1 MKRRSKI
8 MQEENEG
15 KWEQLAREVLSGM
28 KDWRSQHPRA
38 TFAEIEEAIEEQ
50 VAKMRARMLE
60 DVVRW
65 PEVGGRETEQQMR
78 CNACGRELE
87 ERGKHVRH
95 LTTQGNQQIALERSY
110 GYCPT
115 CRVGFF
121 PPG

>member
-1 MKRRSKI
+1 
-8 MQEENEG
+8 MQED
-15 KWEQLAREVLSGM
+15 KKAQWEQLGREVLSGM
-28 KDWRSQHPRA
+28 KEWRSQHPKA
-38 TFAEIEEAIEEQ
+38 TFAEIEEAIEEH

-60 DVVRW
+60 DVVQWR
-65 PEVGGRETEQQMR
+65 EVGGTEAEPPMR

-87 ERGKHVRH
+87 DRGKHVRH

-110 GYCPT
+110 GSCPT

>member
-1 MKRRSKI
+1 
-8 MQEENEG
+8 MQED
-15 KWEQLAREVLSGM
+15 KKAQWEQLAREVLSGM
-28 KDWRSQHPRA
+28 KEWQSQHPKA

-60 DVVRW
+60 EVVQWRAVEAGEER
-65 PEVGGRETEQQMR
+65 PQMR
-78 CNACGRELE
+78 CNACGGKLE
-87 ERGKHVRH
+87 HRGKHVRH
-95 LTTQGNQQIALERSY
+95 LTTQGNQQIALERTY

>member
-1 MKRRSKI
+1 
-8 MQEENEG
+8 MQED
-15 KWEQLAREVLSGM
+15 KKAQWEQLAREVLSGM
-28 KDWRSQHPRA
+28 KEWQSQHPTA

-60 DVVRW
+60 DVVQW
-65 PEVGGRETEQQMR
+65 REAQAGELKQERR
-78 CNACGRELE
+78 CHACGGELQ

-95 LTTQGNQQIALERSY
+95 LTTQGNQQIEVERSY

-121 PPG
+121 PPR

>member
-1 MKRRSKI
+1 
-8 MQEENEG
+8 MQEEKEAQ
-15 KWEQLAREVLSGM
+15 WEQLAREVLSGM

-50 VAKMRARMLE
+50 VAKMRARMLS
-60 DVVRW
+60 DVVQWR
-65 PEVGGRETEQQMR
+65 EVGGRETEPQMR

-95 LTTQGNQQIALERSY
+95 LMTQGNQQIALERSY